1 MVKAIIISVRVMGS
15 TSVDGYWFGWFYVIK
30 EVCQTGS
37 KKQDGRVWVGAGF
50 QLRLV
55 IWIVYGCQHGWLF
68 QFGQEFG
75 IMHFDL
81 LSATVLIVFLCG
93 CVFSFFYFKRHC
105 ALCSASLDKM
115 KCGLLSVDQWI
126 CFYLLICI
134 FSYYFQFSLSI
145 MPFFSF
151 VCFFL

>member
-1 MVKAIIISVRVMGS
+1 
-15 TSVDGYWFGWFYVIK
+15 
-30 EVCQTGS
+30 
-37 KKQDGRVWVGAGF
+37 
-50 QLRLV
+50 
-55 IWIVYGCQHGWLF
+55 
-68 QFGQEFG
+68 
-75 IMHFDL
+75 MHFDL

-126 CFYLLICI
+126 CFYLVICI